1 MKTPLSFFAAIPLL
15 AGPVIF
21 AGPVRAADDRV
32 LARDGKSDYVIVVPR
47 GAPPAT
53 TRGAQELVQHIKL
66 MSGAE
71 LKIVDDS
78 APVPAHA
85 IILGVEPPSDKPEAS
100 PRPPLGADGFVIRSV
115 GDRVYIAGPGARGTM
130 YGCSA
135 FLESLGVRWFTP
147 TVTSAPAKPTITLA
161 PINVREVPAFE
172 YREPFFA
179 EAFGK
184 DWAARLRLNGNT
196 PALDESTGGKV
207 AYAEFVHTF
216 DSLIPQSLFDTHPEY
231 FPLIDGKRTGGYVQR
246 CLSNP
251 DVLSRAIAGVKRAF
265 AARPDAVIMSVS
277 QNDCGSWCQCDQ
289 CKAIT
294 EKFGAHSGLY
304 LWFVNQVAEA
314 IEQDHPGKLVDTLAY
329 QFTEAPPR
337 GIAPRPNVRVRL
349 CPIAVCEA
357 HPYERCDFP
366 ATREYVANLA
376 AWSAITSTLYIWH
389 YNTDF
394 ANYLMPFPDFD
405 EFPADLRLYQR
416 SGVKGVF
423 FQGAY
428 APGGGGSDGE
438 LRSYVMAKILWDP
451 ALDADALVTEWMQG
465 VYGPAWKPMRE
476 WFDLLHQRA
485 RVPQNHLRIY
495 DPPSDAFFPPE
506 VRAAGDRLFDQA
518 AMLATSDQQ
527 RRDVAKARMWLRY
540 VKLVMEPRDDKVLD
554 AFLNDAR
561 SFGITSLNEGGTLES
576 WAGWYRSR

>member
-1 MKTPLSFFAAIPLL
+1 MTMKTAPSFLTASML
-15 AGPVIF
+15 F
-21 AGPVRAADDRV
+21 AGSLHAADDLV
-32 LARDGKSDYVIVVPR
+32 LTRDGTTDYVIVVPR
-47 GAPPAT
+47 GASPAT
-53 TRGAQELVQHIKL
+53 GRGGQELAQHLKL
-66 MSGAE
+66 MSGADFR
-71 LKIVDDS
+71 IIDDS
-78 APVPAHA
+78 SPAPAHA
-85 IILGVEPPSDKPEAS
+85 ILLGVAPPGERLDAGPNTD
-100 PRPPLGADGFVIRSV
+100 LGADGFVIRTV
-115 GDRVYIAGPGARGTM
+115 GERVYVAGPGARGTM

-135 FLESLGVRWFTP
+135 LLESLGVRWFTP
-147 TVTSAPAKPTITLA
+147 TVTSAPARPTITLA
-161 PINVREVPAFE
+161 PINAREVPAFE

-179 EAFGK
+179 EAFNK

-216 DSLIPQSLFDTHPEY
+216 DSLIPQGLFETHPEY
-231 FPLIDGKRTGGYVQR
+231 FPLIDAKRTGGYVQR
-246 CLSNP
+246 CLTNP
-251 DVLSRAIAGVKRAF
+251 DVLALAIAGVKRAF

-277 QNDCGSWCQCDQ
+277 QNDCASWCQCDA

-294 EKFGAHSGLY
+294 EKYGAHSGLY

-314 IEQDHPGKLVDTLAY
+314 IEKDHPGKLIDTLAY
-329 QFTEAPPR
+329 QFTEAPPK
-337 GIAPRPNVRVRL
+337 GIVPRDNVRVRL

-366 ATREYVANLA
+366 ATREFVANLH
-376 AWSAITSTLYIWH
+376 AWSTITSTLYIWH

-405 EFPADLRLYQR
+405 EFPADLRLYQK

-438 LRSYVMAKILWDP
+438 LRSYVMAKILWNP
-451 ALDADALVTEWMQG
+451 ALDADALVSEWMQG
-465 VYGPAWKPMRE
+465 VYGPAWKPLRE

-506 VRAAGDRLFDQA
+506 VRAAGDKLFDE
-518 AMLATSDQQ
+518 AMKLATNDQQ
-527 RRDVAKARMWLRY
+527 RRDVSRARMWLRY

-554 AFLNDAR
+554 AFLTDAR
-561 SFGITSLNEGGTLES
+561 AFGITSLNEGGTLES
-576 WAGWYRSR
+576 WAGWYHSR